1 MSNLQHE
8 RITTLAT
15 ELRLLAV
22 PDLYGPIAQTAAT
35 RKDASYAD
43 FLEDVC
49 GPSATPGTSDRVS
62 CSPGWPASR
71 RSRR

>member
-15 ELRLLAV
+15 ELRLLVV

-43 FLEDVC
+43 FLEDVLRSERDAAVC
-49 GPSATPGTSDRVS
+49 AIGP
-62 CSPGWPASR
+62 
-71 RSRR
+71 